1 MGIDASVRCTCY
13 EDGKAEPPPV
23 PVRVDEHDEIR
34 AVEPADSG
42 ALLDWRRSACEHPW
56 MRAVE
61 LSLGWAW
68 VRSFRD
74 ALEDAGGA
82 GRYPT
87 LLANLPEWNGAFYL
101 SPAES
106 AAALD
111 ELRRFTESVG
121 TVDEDRLV
129 TGDGAE
135 VGWTAVRGRPEW
147 WQTAAPNLLGLTGR
161 GSLALWP
168 GADLGVR
175 PLFEA
180 ARVEQRVL
188 DGDVDGTAGTVELTD
203 VDTGMT
209 CQIRYGITVDGDHP
223 DRVEVSTRR
232 IGAHDAYPQVGMF
245 EDLFTASVRIGHHAE
260 LG

>member
-1 MGIDASVRCTCY
+1 MGIDASVRCRCY
-13 EDGKAEPPPV
+13 EDGKAAPPPV

-34 AVEPADSG
+34 AVDPADSG
-42 ALLDWRRSACEHPW
+42 ALLDWRRSACEHPR
-56 MRAVE
+56 MEAVE

-74 ALEDAGGA
+74 ALVEAGGA
-82 GRYPT
+82 DQYPI
-87 LLANLPEWNGAFYL
+87 LLANLPEWNGAFYV

-111 ELRRFTESVG
+111 ELRRFTESVEA
-121 TVDEDRLV
+121 VDEDRLL

-135 VGWTAVRGRPEW
+135 VGWRAVRGHPEW
-147 WQTAAPNLLGLTGR
+147 WQTTAPNLLGLTGR

-168 GADLGVR
+168 SADLGAR

-180 ARVEQRVL
+180 ARVDQRVL
-188 DGDVDGTAGTVELTD
+188 DRDVDGKADSVELTD
-203 VDTGMT
+203 VDTGT
-209 CQIRYGITVDGDHP
+209 THRIRYGIAVDGDHP
-223 DRVEVSTRR
+223 DRLEVRTRH
-232 IGAHDAYPQVGMF
+232 IGAHEAYPQVRMF

>member
-1 MGIDASVRCTCY
+1 MGIDASVRCKCF
-13 EDGKAEPPPV
+13 EDGKAAPPPA
-23 PVRVDEHDEIR
+23 PVRVDEYDEIR
-34 AVEPADSG
+34 AVDPANSG
-42 ALLDWRRSACEHPW
+42 VLRDWRRSACEHPW
-56 MRAVE
+56 MEAVK

-82 GRYPT
+82 RQYRI
-87 LLANLPEWNGAFYL
+87 LLGNLPEWNGAFYV

-111 ELRRFTESVG
+111 ELRRFVQSVEV
-121 TVDEDRLV
+121 VDEELLV
-129 TGDGAE
+129 TGDGVE
-135 VGWTAVRGRPEW
+135 VGWKAVRGRPEW
-147 WQTAAPNLLGLTGR
+147 WQIVEPNLLGLTGR

-175 PLFEA
+175 PVFEA

-188 DGDVDGTAGTVELTD
+188 DRDADGKAGTVELTD
-203 VDTGMT
+203 VDTGT
-209 CQIRYGITVDGDHP
+209 THQIRYGIAVDGDHP
-223 DRVEVSTRR
+223 DRLEVHTRR
-232 IGAHDAYPQVGMF
+232 ISAHEAYPQVRMF
-245 EDLFTASVRIGHHAE
+245 EDLFTASVRLGHHAE